1 MQVEAG
7 LLGLAVSQSWNL
19 ALGAGETIVS
29 AFFTSTFGNS
39 VVNSTATGLVT
50 IGAVQV
56 ASWAGPGNA
65 GWDGPSVHIAVSFA
79 AGNFASLRGAFD
91 LIHDQTG
98 CCVIRL
104 GASLLTIKT
113 TSVSA
118 VPLPASL
125 PLAGLRAVEGSQR
138 IAARLDGRT
147 SRFRPIQGKGRLS
160 SGGLLR

>member
-7 LLGLAVSQSWNL
+7 LLRPAVIQSWNL

-29 AFFTSTFGNS
+29 AFFTATFSNS
-39 VVNSTATGLVT
+39 VVNAEATGLVT
-50 IGAVQV
+50 IGVVQV
-56 ASWAGPGNA
+56 ASCAGAGNA
-65 GWDGPSVHIAVSFA
+65 GWDGPSVHIAYSFA
-79 AGNFASLRGAFD
+79 AEDFASLRGAFD

-104 GASLLTIKT
+104 GASLLTIRT

-125 PLAGLRAVEGSQR
+125 PLVLVGLGAVGAV
-138 IAARLDGRT
+138 AARR
-147 SRFRPIQGKGRLS
+147 RKV
-160 SGGLLR
+160 